1 MILSHVVS
9 DSILCATAVLSLLWY
24 RRHLSGE
31 LRFYLSITVAL
42 IGVTAFLGALRFM
55 GFAAFAE
62 PTDTAARLGETVGI
76 TAFALGFWSAIV
88 VPVPQRIATSLLVA
102 ASLVFVGV
110 LVFGM
115 NALSLPVQGAGILT
129 LVFLAITRREQHPE
143 ASKWLGVGLLAFVVG
158 AVAYPALANIV
169 DTPVLRS
176 LDIYHYCVVAA
187 ILAISRSAA
196 TLSRDQLPKPTRIAN
211 A

>member
-9 DSILCATAVLSLLWY
+9 DGILCATAVLSLAWY
-24 RRHLSGE
+24 RKHLGGE
-31 LRFYLSITVAL
+31 LRAYLSITVAL
-42 IGVTAFLGALRFM
+42 IGVTAFLGALRFL

-62 PTDTAARLGETVGI
+62 PTDAAARLGETVGI
-76 TAFALGFWSAIV
+76 TAFALAFWSAMV
-88 VPVPQRIATSLLVA
+88 APVPPRVATSLLGA
-102 ASLVFVGV
+102 ALLVFVGV
-110 LVFGM
+110 LAFGM

-129 LVFLAITRREQHPE
+129 LVFLAITRRGQYPE
-143 ASKWLGVGLLAFVVG
+143 ASKWLGAGLLAFVVG
-158 AVAYPALANIV
+158 AVAYPALADIV

-196 TLSRDQLPKPTRIAN
+196 SLSRD
-211 A
+211 